1 MGVHIYIYTR
11 RLCGENKLIGLHIA
25 SRKSRKAKGPRDH
38 EEVGGERKIRV
49 KKGSREPSPHKSSE
63 LITNT

>member
-1 MGVHIYIYTR
+1 M
-11 RLCGENKLIGLHIA
+11 IGLHIA
-25 SRKSRKAKGPRDH
+25 SRKWRKAEGSTRSRRSQRR
-38 EEVGGERKIRV
+38 GRRKIRV